1 MADILPLLG
10 AAAGG
15 FILGTW
21 TPAIWR
27 RIKETMKTTNAIIW
41 WIYSLEDHAAPVESN
56 LKAAMAAADK
66 PKPRAKKKSPAK
78 KPIRKPAAKP
88 RAKGRAK

>member
-1 MADILPLLG
+1 MTDILPLLG
-10 AAAGG
+10 AAVGG

-41 WIYSLEDHAAPVESN
+41 WIYSLEDHVWPVESN
-56 LKAAMAAADK
+56 LKSAMAAAD
-66 PKPRAKKKSPAK
+66 KPRAKKKSPAK